1 MARRSTVGRPDGTT
15 LAVETLG
22 RDDDP
27 VLLLLGGAGWSRD
40 WWDDELCARFVA
52 AGLRVVR
59 YDFRD
64 TGESTH
70 WPPGA
75 PGYTG
80 ADLVADAVAVL
91 DAIGAER
98 AHLAGLSMGG
108 ALAQRLALTVPGR
121 VGSLTLI
128 ATTAVDPRV
137 GELPGLTPE
146 LAALFAD
153 GVPEPDL
160 SDPAAALEAL
170 VEGERPF
177 AGPDAFDEAR
187 VRAIARRVVAR
198 SRDLAACAN
207 HYGLVDAHA
216 GPDDL
221 STLAGVPTLVVHGGC
236 DPLFPVEHGR
246 ALAAAIPGARLLEI
260 AGMGHQ
266 LPPAT
271 SWERVVGAVAAQA
284 APAQST
290 PAQWAPAPA

>member
-1 MARRSTVGRPDGTT
+1 MSVVERADGTT

-22 RDDDP
+22 RDGDP

-80 ADLVADAVAVL
+80 ADLLADTVAVL
-91 DAIGAER
+91 DAVGAER

-108 ALAQRLALTVPGR
+108 AIAQRLALTVPGR
-121 VGSLTLI
+121 VASLTLI

-137 GELPGLTPE
+137 GGLPGITPE

-153 GVPEPDL
+153 AGPEPEPDR
-160 SDPAAALEAL
+160 SDPAAAVEAL

-187 VRAIARRVVAR
+187 VRVIARRVVAR
-198 SRDLAACAN
+198 SRDLAACTN
-207 HYGLVDAHA
+207 HYGLADAHA

-221 STLAGVPTLVVHGGC
+221 SALAGIPTLVVHGGC

-266 LPPAT
+266 LPPAA
-271 SWERVVGAVAAQA
+271 SWELVVGAVAAQA
-284 APAQST
+284 APA
-290 PAQWAPAPA
+290 PA

>member
-1 MARRSTVGRPDGTT
+1 MNLEPSVASRTVERPDGTT
-15 LAVETLG
+15 LAVETRG

-27 VLLLLGGAGWSRD
+27 VLLLIGGAGWSRD
-40 WWDDELCARFVA
+40 WWDDELCDRFVA

-59 YDFRD
+59 YDHRD

-80 ADLVADAVAVL
+80 ADLTADALAVL
-91 DAIGAER
+91 DGLDVRR
-98 AHLAGLSMGG
+98 AHLVGLSMGG
-108 ALAQRLALTVPGR
+108 GIAQSLALTDPER
-121 VGSLTLI
+121 VASLTLI

-137 GELPGLTPE
+137 GELPGVTPE

-153 GVPEPDL
+153 GAPEPDH
-160 SDPAAALEAL
+160 SDPAVAVEAL

-187 VRAIARRVVAR
+187 TRAIAHRVVAR
-198 SRDLAACAN
+198 SRDLAASAN
-207 HYGLVDAHA
+207 HYSVPGGGHA

-221 STLAGVPTLVVHGGC
+221 SAISVPALVVHGSA
-236 DPLFPVEHGR
+236 DPLFPLEHGR

-266 LPPAT
+266 LPPAP
-271 SWERVVGAVAAQA
+271 SWGLLVGEVAAQA
-284 APAQST
+284 A
-290 PAQWAPAPA
+290 

>member
-1 MARRSTVGRPDGTT
+1 MPDPRPRTVERPDGTT
-15 LAVETLG
+15 LAVETRG

-27 VLLLLGGAGWSRD
+27 VLLLIGGAGWSRD
-40 WWDDELCARFVA
+40 WWDDELCDRFVA
-52 AGLRVVR
+52 AGLQVVR
-59 YDFRD
+59 YDHRD

-75 PGYTG
+75 PGYTA
-80 ADLVADAVAVL
+80 ADLTADALAVL
-91 DAIGAER
+91 DALGVAR

-108 ALAQRLALTVPGR
+108 GIAQSLALTVPER
-121 VGSLTLI
+121 VASLTLI

-137 GELPGLTPE
+137 GELPGVTPE

-153 GVPEPDL
+153 GAPEPDL
-160 SDPAAALEAL
+160 GDPVAAVEAL

-187 VRAIARRVVAR
+187 IRAIARRVVDR
-198 SRDLAACAN
+198 SRDLAAGAN
-207 HYGLVDAHA
+207 HVAVLGGHD

-221 STLAGVPTLVVHGGC
+221 STLAGVPTVVVHGTV

-266 LPPAT
+266 LPPAG
-271 SWERVVGAVAAQA
+271 SWSSS
-284 APAQST
+284 ST
-290 PAQWAPAPA
+290 RWPPGRRDPQRRRPGPGRA

>member
-1 MARRSTVGRPDGTT
+1 MSVVERPDGTT

-22 RDDDP
+22 RDGDP
-27 VLLLLGGAGWSRD
+27 VLLLLGGSGWSRD

-80 ADLVADAVAVL
+80 ADLLADTVAVL
-91 DAIGAER
+91 DAVGAER

-108 ALAQRLALTVPGR
+108 AMAQRLALTVPGR
-121 VGSLTLI
+121 VASLTLI

-137 GELPGLTPE
+137 GELPGITPE

-153 GVPEPDL
+153 ADADAGPEPDR
-160 SDPAAALEAL
+160 SDPAAAVEAL

-207 HYGLVDAHA
+207 HYGLADAHA

-221 STLAGVPTLVVHGGC
+221 SALAGIPTLVVHGGC
-236 DPLFPVEHGR
+236 DPLFPAEHGR

-266 LPPAT
+266 LPPAA
-271 SWERVVGAVAAQA
+271 SWELVVGAVAAQA
-284 APAQST
+284 APA
-290 PAQWAPAPA
+290 PA

>member
-1 MARRSTVGRPDGTT
+1 MAGPRTSTVERPDGTT
-15 LAVETLG
+15 LAVETRG

-27 VLLLLGGAGWSRD
+27 VLLLIAGAGWSRD
-40 WWDDELCARFVA
+40 WWDDELCERFVA

-59 YDFRD
+59 YDHRD

-80 ADLVADAVAVL
+80 ADLTADALAVL
-91 DAIGAER
+91 DALGVAR
-98 AHLAGLSMGG
+98 AHLVGLSMGG
-108 ALAQRLALTVPGR
+108 GIAQSIALTRPDR
-121 VGSLTLI
+121 VASLTLI
-128 ATTAVDPRV
+128 ATTAVDHRV
-137 GELPGLTPE
+137 GELPGVTPE
-146 LAALFAD
+146 QAAPFAD
-153 GVPEPDL
+153 GAPEPDHA
-160 SDPAAALEAL
+160 DPAAAVEAL

-187 VRAIARRVVAR
+187 IRAIARRVVAR
-198 SRDLAACAN
+198 SRDLAASAN
-207 HYGLVDAHA
+207 HYQVLGGHD

-221 STLAGVPTLVVHGGC
+221 SALAGVPTVVVHGAV

-246 ALAAAIPGARLLEI
+246 ALAAAIPGATLLEI

-271 SWERVVGAVAAQA
+271 SWERVVDAVAAQA
-284 APAQST
+284 A
-290 PAQWAPAPA
+290 